1 MTKPGTCVRGEELR
15 FDEATIRLLHEG
27 SISVEGRILSRDE
40 HGELERC
47 LGRFHDQALRQEKQ
61 RVLVDVR
68 LLEWISESAVTALVS
83 WVLSIQREPT
93 EKRYRVVFR
102 INTAV
107 PWQKGTFW
115 ALLSVAPDIVGL
127 ESG

>member
-1 MTKPGTCVRGEELR
+1 MSKPGKPVRGKERR
-15 FDEATIRLLHEG
+15 FDEATVRLHPEG
-27 SISVEGRILSRDE
+27 AFTIEGRILSRDAD
-40 HGELERC
+40 GELDRC
-47 LGRFHDQALRQEKQ
+47 LGRFHDQALKREEE
-61 RVLVDVR
+61 RIVVDVR
-68 LLEWISESAVTALVS
+68 RLEWISEPAVTALVR
-83 WVLSIQREPT
+83 WVLSIQREPA

-127 ESG
+127 EST